1 MSRRPSRLA
10 VFDCDGTLV
19 DGQADVC
26 DTMEQAFVAA
36 GFAAPDRNETRR
48 LVGLSL
54 PVAIAQLAPDAN
66 EAVQTGLVEN
76 YKTMFRARR
85 TAGTLDEPLYDGI
98 PELLTGLH
106 DAGWLLAVATGKST
120 RGLNACLETHGINH
134 LFTSLQTADGH
145 PSKPHPAMLEAALL
159 EAGVPAE
166 NAVMIGDTSF
176 DMTMAANAGVR
187 AIGVEW
193 GYHTPDELRDAGA
206 ANVARDMAHLEA
218 LL

>member
-1 MSRRPSRLA
+1 
-10 VFDCDGTLV
+10 

-26 DTMEQAFVAA
+26 DTMEEAFVAA
-36 GFAAPDRNETRR
+36 GHAAPDRNETRR

-54 PVAIAQLAPDAN
+54 PVAIGQLAPDLAIS
-66 EAVQTGLVEN
+66 AQTQLVEN
-76 YKTMFRARR
+76 FKTLFRARR
-85 TAGTLDEPLYDGI
+85 VAGTLDEPLYAGI
-98 PELLTGLH
+98 SELLIRLN
-106 DAGWLLAVATGKST
+106 DAGWLLAVATGKSD
-120 RGLNACLETHGINH
+120 RGLHACLDVHGIKH
-134 LFTSLQTADGH
+134 LFVSLQTADGN
-145 PSKPHPAMLEAALL
+145 PSKPHPAMLETAIA
-159 EAGVPAE
+159 EAGVTAD

-206 ANVARDMAHLEA
+206 ADVARDMAHLEA

>member
-1 MSRRPSRLA
+1 
-10 VFDCDGTLV
+10 
-19 DGQADVC
+19 
-26 DTMEQAFVAA
+26 MEQAFVAA